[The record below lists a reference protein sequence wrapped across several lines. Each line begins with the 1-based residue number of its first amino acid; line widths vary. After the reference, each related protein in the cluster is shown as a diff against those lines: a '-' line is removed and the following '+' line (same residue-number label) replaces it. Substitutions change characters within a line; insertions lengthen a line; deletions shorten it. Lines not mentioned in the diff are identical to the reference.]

1 MTTTILTQEQTKNLL
16 REVLIELLEERKSE
30 FHKLIIEAIEEVA
43 LANAI
48 RAGRKNEFVSE
59 DEIQTVLDQNR
70 RGGCLRLQ
78 RLSSMALGNPGI
90 LGKQDLTYR

>member
-1 MTTTILTQEQTKNLL
+1 MTVLTEEQTKNLL
-16 REVLIELLEERKSE
+16 RQVLVELFEERKSE

-59 DEIQTVLDQNR
+59 DEIQ
-70 RGGCLRLQ
+70 
-78 RLSSMALGNPGI
+78 AI
-90 LGKQDLTYR
+90 LEA